1 MMVEVDVAAVPVER
15 GTVDGGDNA
24 ESALSQVFTE
34 HYSALVGLACLL
46 VDDRGLAEE
55 IVQEAF
61 ARTYAAWSRLRD
73 RDAALPYVRRAVVN
87 LARGGLRRRA
97 VARRARLTPVVDM
110 PSAEA
115 TALVGVRRREVADA
129 VRALP
134 TRQRECVVLRF
145 GVDCSIREIAVEL
158 GISEGAVKQHLHRAL
173 AALADAL
180 GPTDQT

>member
-1 MMVEVDVAAVPVER
+1 M
-15 GTVDGGDNA
+15 
-24 ESALSQVFTE
+24 
-34 HYSALVGLACLL
+34 
-46 VDDRGLAEE
+46 
-55 IVQEAF
+55 
-61 ARTYAAWSRLRD
+61 RD